1 MTTGDVGPFRM
12 QFTNSRGVTR
22 DIPGLD
28 DLDDMFKVK
37 SIQKKF
43 RDSWTRPLTDL
54 WDITMSGSTTIS
66 NAGGILTISSGSTAG
81 SFAELLSKETFTIPF
96 RAMIAVQ
103 SGATRQANTHHI
115 IEAVSVDPNTGIPDG
130 KHSLNIDIGGA
141 ASTTVT
147 QMVYSVQN
155 GGLAPIASAGST
167 IVTTA
172 AYSILE
178 LEPFSDEC
186 YFHSR
191 VMDSTNGRSNSYVR
205 HQQIPDPTASY
216 KIRIRSMNHQAF
228 RGVTSAVAGPGNVI
242 RLTSTAHGYTGNPT
256 IWVDHLNGVT
266 NSGNTVRGNY
276 AATVIDANTIDLT
289 GTIFGGA
296 YVAGS
301 GHVALAAAPAA
312 SINLQSQFINCQD
325 YAELTA
331 EVTAGRGQ
339 TAVGQGLGVILT
351 GATATSTN
359 IGTVTANV
367 AGQAAHD
374 AVVAGNPVRLAAR
387 ALTAAYASVATGDVA
402 DLVSTLQGV
411 LVTRPWQ
418 IPELEWFYVATAGG
432 ITNTTDVVMAAA
444 AGAGLRRYICSMQLS
459 NNSAVATEVVIK
471 DGASI
476 IWRGHLPANAPMAEI
491 QFENPIK
498 TTANA
503 ALNFA
508 CITTGAA
515 VYVNAQGFTA
525 P

>member
-1 MTTGDVGPFRM
+1 M
-12 QFTNSRGVTR
+12 QFINSRGVTR

-43 RDSWTRPLTDL
+43 RDSWTRPLADL
-54 WDITMSGSTTIS
+54 WDVTTSGGSTVS
-66 NAGGILTISSGSTAG
+66 NSGGVLTISSGATAG
-81 SFAELLSKETFTIPF
+81 GFAELLSKETFTIPF

-115 IEAVSVDPNTGIPDG
+115 IEAVSVDPNSGIPDG

-141 ASTTVT
+141 ANTTVT
-147 QMVYSVQN
+147 NMVYSVQN
-155 GGLAPIASAGST
+155 GGLAPIASAASA

-172 AYSILE
+172 TYSILE

-205 HQQIPDPTASY
+205 HQQIPDPTATY

-228 RGVTSAVAGPGNVI
+228 RGVTNAVAGPGNVI

-256 IWVDHLNGVT
+256 IWVDHLSGVT
-266 NSGNTVRGNY
+266 NNGNTVRGNY

-289 GTIFGGA
+289 GTVFGGA

-312 SINLQSQFINCQD
+312 NINLLSQFINCQD

-331 EVTAGRGQ
+331 EITAGRGQ

-351 GATATSTN
+351 GATASSTN

-367 AGQAAHD
+367 VGQAAHD
-374 AVVAGNPVRLAAR
+374 AAVSGNPVRVAAR
-387 ALTAAYASVATGDVA
+387 ALTSAYNSVATGDVA

-432 ITNTTDVVMAAA
+432 VTNTADVLLAAA

-459 NNSAVATEVVIK
+459 NNSAVATEIVLK

-476 IWRGHLPANAPMAEI
+476 IWRGHLPANAPIAEI
-491 QFENPIK
+491 LFENPIK
-498 TTANA
+498 TTANT

-515 VYVNAQGFTA
+515 VYINAQGYTA